1 MIEGIYD
8 KTIPPLFSEISAFEY
23 EGKLV
28 IAVSVKADGKTYT
41 TTDGRCLKRLER
53 NSKPAYPDEL
63 NNVYSSTQNPD
74 FSARIM
80 SDSTLGDINKLEVYN
95 L

>member
-28 IAVSVKADGKTYT
+28 SHYQSKRMGKH
-41 TTDGRCLKRLER
+41 
-53 NSKPAYPDEL
+53 
-63 NNVYSSTQNPD
+63 TQLPMED
-74 FSARIM
+74 
-80 SDSTLGDINKLEVYN
+80 V
-95 L
+95 